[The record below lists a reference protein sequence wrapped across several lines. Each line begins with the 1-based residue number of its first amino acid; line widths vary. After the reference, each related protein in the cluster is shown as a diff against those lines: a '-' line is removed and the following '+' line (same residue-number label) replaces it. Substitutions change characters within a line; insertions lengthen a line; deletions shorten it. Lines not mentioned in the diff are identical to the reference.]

1 MESYIHGYTETE
13 ARRLSDQAHT
23 LADLLHHDTV
33 FSPGSR
39 VLEVGCGTGAQ
50 TVFLAGRNP
59 GARIIAVD
67 ISPDSLEQAKDRIRR
82 EGITNVEFRQADVYR
97 LPFGGERFDH
107 IFVCFVLEHLARPLE
122 ALVHLK
128 KLLKPGGSL
137 TAIEGDHGSAYF
149 YPGSEAAQ
157 RAIECQVRLQA
168 GAGGNALIVRELY
181 PLFRRAGFTE
191 VRVSPRMVYVDASR
205 PGLVEGFTR
214 RTFTAMIEG
223 IREKA
228 VGEGILD
235 AETFDRGVRDL
246 LRTTWEDGVF
256 CYTFFKATGR

>member
-1 MESYIHGYTETE
+1 MEGYVHGYTEAET
-13 ARRLSDQAHT
+13 RRLSDQAQT
-23 LADLLHHDTV
+23 LADLLHHDTL
-33 FSPGSR
+33 FPPGSC

-59 GARIIAVD
+59 GARITAMD

-82 EGITNVEFRQADVYR
+82 EGITNVEFRQANVYR
-97 LPFGGERFDH
+97 LPFGDEGFDH
-107 IFVCFVLEHLARPLE
+107 VFVCFVLEHLDRPLE

-149 YPGSEAAQ
+149 HPESEAAQ
-157 RAIECQVRLQA
+157 RAIACQVRLQA
-168 GAGGNALIVRELY
+168 RAGGNALIGRELY
-181 PLFRRAGFTE
+181 PLFRRAGFAE

-214 RTFTAMIEG
+214 KTFTAMIEG

-228 VGEGILD
+228 IGEGILD
-235 AETFDRGVRDL
+235 AETFDQGVRDL
-246 LRTTWEDGVF
+246 LRTTREDGVF